1 MPTIY
6 LSMLMPSDSKPKSD
20 VLLGTL
26 EMMILRTLTLGS
38 LHGYAIAQH
47 IARLSDGVL
56 RVEQGSLYPALER
69 VLNKGWATAEWGE
82 TPTKRQARYYSITRS
97 GRKQLKDK
105 VVEYDRM
112 AAAIA
117 RVMTGA

>member
-1 MPTIY
+1 MPTLY

-82 TPTKRQARYYSITRS
+82 TPTKRQARYYTITRA